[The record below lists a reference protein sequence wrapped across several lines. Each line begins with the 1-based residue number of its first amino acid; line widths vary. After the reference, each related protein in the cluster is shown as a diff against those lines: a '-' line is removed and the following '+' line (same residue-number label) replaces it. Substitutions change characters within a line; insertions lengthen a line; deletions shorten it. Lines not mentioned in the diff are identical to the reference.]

1 MATSSSKTTSSSK
14 DAADKGA
21 IGNNASLADVKPEAA
36 ENNRTLA
43 DVTGGDSIGATDG
56 REKPTDPAPVADP
69 GPGGPIPVYDG
80 SASYTSVTAAPG
92 TVADAEPDKQ

>member
-1 MATSSSKTTSSSK
+1 MATSSSKTSK
-14 DAADKGA
+14 ADGDKSA

-56 REKPTDPAPVADP
+56 HENPADPAPVADP

-80 SASYTSVTAAPG
+80 SAPYASVTAAPG
-92 TVADAEPDKQ
+92 TVANADAERNDK